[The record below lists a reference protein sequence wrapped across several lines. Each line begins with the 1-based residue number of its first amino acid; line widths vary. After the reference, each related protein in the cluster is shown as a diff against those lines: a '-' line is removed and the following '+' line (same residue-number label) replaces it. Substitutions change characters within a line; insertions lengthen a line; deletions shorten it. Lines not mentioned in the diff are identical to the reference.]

1 MRNNKGIK
9 DLPIWKTD
17 CEVRL
22 EDRYHPH
29 RNLGRG
35 SLLWGA
41 GSPCPPQMNPEGEM
55 TMKPDYRNW
64 MPRGMIVW
72 LGTATGVLAAGSAAA
87 VRSRLPMGR
96 TAKHLAGAVLGLG
109 AVGCLA
115 GAAWSL
121 YARAMFSYEG
131 GRQLSRQIIEG
142 VAASIVLPEGGVGL
156 DVGCGSG
163 ALTIACAKRNPQ
175 GRMVGIDRWGV
186 EYVSYSR
193 KLCERN
199 AQAEGVD
206 NVAFQKGDAR
216 HLDFPDETFDAV
228 TSNYVYHNIT
238 GADKQALLRETLRV
252 LKKGGIFAIHDLM
265 EPSRYG
271 DMDDFLRKLR
281 EEGFQEARLLPTA
294 DGTFMTRGEG
304 KRLFLSGSTLLVGRK

>member
-29 RNLGRG
+29 RN
-35 SLLWGA
+35 
-41 GSPCPPQMNPEGEM
+41 
-55 TMKPDYRNW
+55 
-64 MPRGMIVW
+64 
-72 LGTATGVLAAGSAAA
+72 
-87 VRSRLPMGR
+87 
-96 TAKHLAGAVLGLG
+96 LGLG

-142 VAASIVLPEGGVGL
+142 VASYIELPEGGVGL

-175 GRMVGIDRWGV
+175 GRMAGHRPLGRGIR
-186 EYVSYSR
+186 
-193 KLCERN
+193 
-199 AQAEGVD
+199 
-206 NVAFQKGDAR
+206 
-216 HLDFPDETFDAV
+216 
-228 TSNYVYHNIT
+228 
-238 GADKQALLRETLRV
+238 LLQPETL
-252 LKKGGIFAIHDLM
+252 
-265 EPSRYG
+265 
-271 DMDDFLRKLR
+271 
-281 EEGFQEARLLPTA
+281 
-294 DGTFMTRGEG
+294 
-304 KRLFLSGSTLLVGRK
+304 

>member
-64 MPRGMIVW
+64 MPRGMIVG
-72 LGTATGVLAAGSAAA
+72 LGTAAGVLAAGSAAA

-96 TAKHLAGAVLGLG
+96 TAKHLVGAALGLG

-121 YARAMFSYEG
+121 YAREMFSYEG
-131 GRQLSRQIIEG
+131 GRQ
-142 VAASIVLPEGGVGL
+142 
-156 DVGCGSG
+156 GCGV
-163 ALTIACAKRNPQ
+163 RQ
-175 GRMVGIDRWGV
+175 R
-186 EYVSYSR
+186 
-193 KLCERN
+193 
-199 AQAEGVD
+199 
-206 NVAFQKGDAR
+206 
-216 HLDFPDETFDAV
+216 
-228 TSNYVYHNIT
+228 
-238 GADKQALLRETLRV
+238 GADHRLCQTEPPGPHGGHRPLGRGIRLLQPETL
-252 LKKGGIFAIHDLM
+252 
-265 EPSRYG
+265 
-271 DMDDFLRKLR
+271 
-281 EEGFQEARLLPTA
+281 
-294 DGTFMTRGEG
+294 
-304 KRLFLSGSTLLVGRK
+304 

>member
-64 MPRGMIVW
+64 MPRGMIV
-72 LGTATGVLAAGSAAA
+72 
-87 VRSRLPMGR
+87 
-96 TAKHLAGAVLGLG
+96 
-109 AVGCLA
+109 
-115 GAAWSL
+115 
-121 YARAMFSYEG
+121 
-131 GRQLSRQIIEG
+131 
-142 VAASIVLPEGGVGL
+142 GL

-186 EYVSYSR
+186 EYASYSR

-206 NVAFQKGDAR
+206 NAAFQKGDAR

-228 TSNYVYHNIT
+228 TSNYVYHNVM
-238 GADKQALLRETLRV
+238 GADKRVLLLETLRV
-252 LKKGGIFAIHDLM
+252 LKKGGVFALNDDM
-265 EPSRYG
+265 KPRMYG
-271 DMDDFLRKLR
+271 DMEEFARELRDMGYEDVRLIDTAA
-281 EEGFQEARLLPTA
+281 EA
-294 DGTFMTRGEG
+294 F
-304 KRLFLSGSTLLVGRK
+304 GSRRRAAMMMLGNSRMLVGRK